1 MKNTAWEDAIEL
13 LIEIL
18 KGQHKIICSIILV
31 NISCGIWR
39 IPAGNTRTPA
49 GGKNAHK
56 GFTEISPQMGV
67 ILVQV
72 LEFEWCY
79 SGPWMVGYKF

>member
-1 MKNTAWEDAIEL
+1 MLNYFGQYFLWDLKN
-13 LIEIL
+13 
-18 KGQHKIICSIILV
+18 
-31 NISCGIWR
+31 SCGKYPHSR
-39 IPAGNTRTPA
+39 